1 MKTKNMHME
10 ELIYGSN
17 KVHDD
22 SADTIINRC
31 KEVSSNFQKIQAG
44 ELLLMNGHIGIYI
57 GNGEVIE
64 CTAAWEGKSSFIAK

>member
-44 ELLLMNGHIGIYI
+44 ELL
-57 GNGEVIE
+57 
-64 CTAAWEGKSSFIAK
+64 